1 MKNRNIF
8 HWEFGTEK
16 PGAVSKVSL
25 EMLETQ
31 ELVSAFRCGRG
42 VISWRRKHEEFY
54 WIEDGWEEN
63 NAEGGHASRWGRSK
77 QRRPHFTVW
86 ARGSQRSFDH
96 GWVSLVNLTG
106 CQGRFT
112 PEYSL
117 LEKLAVAQYRMG
129 FLWVTWLNVA
139 SLEKAEEDGAKA
151 ACWQTWP
158 KYNCWGTERY

>member
-54 WIEDGWEEN
+54 WIEDGWEGN
-63 NAEGGHASRWGRSK
+63 NAEGGHAEVCHSEAEVSRED
-77 QRRPHFTVW
+77 PT
-86 ARGSQRSFDH
+86 
-96 GWVSLVNLTG
+96 
-106 CQGRFT
+106 
-112 PEYSL
+112 L
-117 LEKLAVAQYRMG
+117 LFGQEAVKEVLIMG
-129 FLWVTWLNVA
+129 E
-139 SLEKAEEDGAKA
+139 SH
-151 ACWQTWP
+151 
-158 KYNCWGTERY
+158 